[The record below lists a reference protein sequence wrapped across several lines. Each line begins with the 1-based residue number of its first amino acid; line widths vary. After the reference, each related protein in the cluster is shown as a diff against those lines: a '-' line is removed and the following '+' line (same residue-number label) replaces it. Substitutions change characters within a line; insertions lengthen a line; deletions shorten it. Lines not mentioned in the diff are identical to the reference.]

1 MHKLILSTEEQ
12 AMLAGDCGVG
22 TRKAMEI
29 VVALGRIYGA
39 RRLVPVGSVQ
49 VAGVSYRNLGE
60 AGLEFLREWADQ
72 SAQVRVPTTLN
83 PAGMDLRAWQ
93 ELGFSE
99 SFARSQLAVI
109 DAFQRLGVRP
119 TCTCTPYLVGNVPRA
134 GEHVAWAESSAVSYA
149 NSVLGARTNR
159 EGGPSALAAA
169 ITGRTAAYG
178 LHLDENRRAALQVII
193 RCPVRTISDLGAL
206 GHLVGKAANNR
217 VPYFVFDSWD
227 LEETDVSFQKVGEC
241 SRGFHTSPGWRAM
254 ESAATL
260 RPPRNIEKTQT
271 DANVALKALG
281 AAMAASG
288 AVALYHVAGIT
299 PEADQPGVLLPD
311 HETMIVDDLQPAY
324 AALNSDVRQ
333 IDLVWFGC
341 PHASLKEIAQ
351 VARLLDRRQMRS
363 ALWIT
368 TAREVQDQAKA
379 KGLVTAIEA
388 SGGRVVA
395 DMCAV
400 VAPMQELS
408 FRTLATPSAKG
419 ATYIPSHAGLQVRY
433 GTVEQCVEAAVS
445 GVWLG

>member
-1 MHKLILSTEEQ
+1 
-12 AMLAGDCGVG
+12 
-22 TRKAMEI
+22 MEI

-39 RRLVPVGSVQ
+39 RRLVPVDSVQ

-72 SAQVRVPTTLN
+72 GARVCVPTTLN

-99 SFARSQLAVI
+99 SFAHCQLAVI
-109 DAFQRLGVRP
+109 EAYRRLGVRI
-119 TCTCTPYLVGNVPRA
+119 TCTCAPYLVGNAPRL
-134 GEHVAWAESSAVSYA
+134 GQHVAWAESSAVSYA

-178 LHLDENRRAALQVII
+178 LHLDENRRATLRVLV
-193 RCPVRTISDLGAL
+193 RCPVRTPSDFGAL
-206 GHLVGKAANNR
+206 GHLVGRTVRNR
-217 VPYFVFDSWD
+217 VPYFTLKD
-227 LEETDVSFQKVGEC
+227 LGGARS
-241 SRGFHTSPGWRAM
+241 
-254 ESAATL
+254 
-260 RPPRNIEKTQT
+260 
-271 DANVALKALG
+271 DAALKALG

-299 PEADQPGVLLPD
+299 PEAGRPDILAPG
-311 HETMIVDDLQPAY
+311 HETLVVDDLQPAL
-324 AALNSDVRQ
+324 AALNSGVRK

-341 PHASLKEIAQ
+341 PHADLEEMAE
-351 VARLLDRRQMRS
+351 VVRLLDERRVKA

-368 TAREVQDQAKA
+368 AAREVRERANA
-379 KGLVTAIEA
+379 EGLVAAVEA

-400 VAPMQELS
+400 VAPMQELG
-408 FRTLATPSAKG
+408 FCTLATPSAKG
-419 ATYIPSHAGLQVRY
+419 ATYVPSHAGLQVRY
-433 GTVEQCVEAAVS
+433 GTVEQCVEAAVT
-445 GVWLG
+445 GVWPG